1 MKKNWITLLI
11 VGMMIVT
18 LIACGKTDKTETNV
32 PNAET
37 TQAVTVPETQEAP
50 SETEEAIAETEEA
63 IAETQG
69 TKETEE
75 AGDADDTVYED
86 NFSVD
91 KEAVVAFAEK
101 IKEAVA
107 NQDIEALVDLA
118 SYPLYA
124 GFEDGGVTVASRE
137 ELIGFGTE
145 KIFTPEMMDSI
156 KNADENSLSPS
167 MAGFALYSND
177 GPNMVFGV
185 VNGKLAIQGINY

>member
-1 MKKNWITLLI
+1 MKKNWITLVI
-11 VGMMIVT
+11 VGMMIAT
-18 LIACGKTDKTETNV
+18 LIACGKEDEAKTNA
-32 PNAET
+32 PNAEST
-37 TQAVTVPETQEAP
+37 EAVTVPETQEAL
-50 SETEEAIAETEEA
+50 SETEEAIE
-63 IAETQG
+63 ETQG

-75 AGDADDTVYED
+75 AEAAGDAVYED

-91 KEAVVAFAEK
+91 KEAVVAFAGR

-107 NQDIEALVDLA
+107 NQDIEALADLA

-137 ELIGFGTE
+137 ELVGFGAE

-156 KNADENSLSPS
+156 KNADENSLSSS

-177 GPNMVFGV
+177 GPNMIFGV
-185 VNGKLAIQGINY
+185 VDGKLAIQGINY

>member
-11 VGMMIVT
+11 VGIMILS
-18 LIACGKTDKTETNV
+18 LIACGKTDKTKTNV
-32 PNAET
+32 PNTET
-37 TQAVTVPETQEAP
+37 TQEVTVPETQEAS
-50 SETEEAIAETEEA
+50 SETEEAIAD
-63 IAETQG
+63 TQG

-75 AGDADDTVYED
+75 AEAAGDAVYED

-91 KEAVVAFAEK
+91 KEAVVAFAGR

-107 NQDIEALVDLA
+107 NQDIEALADLA

-137 ELIGFGTE
+137 ELVGFGAE

-177 GPNMVFGV
+177 GPNMIFGV
-185 VNGKLAIQGINY
+185 VDGKLAIQGINY

>member
-18 LIACGKTDKTETNV
+18 LIACGKTDNTETNV

-37 TQAVTVPETQEAP
+37 TQAVTVPETQEAL
-50 SETEEAIAETEEA
+50 SETEEA

-69 TKETEE
+69 TKETEG

-107 NQDIEALVDLA
+107 NQDIEALADLA